1 MVSAGLVDALVELIL
16 KINSG
21 YHLHVNL
28 TMHRVFNSCD
38 LASICQL
45 GIRYKLLRE
54 NNDELIEIS
63 ELAATLINLDKKL
76 FIKQAIVK
84 MYVQFDRPVITS
96 LAHLGVAHCLASMS
110 ASERQIFRESGLLE
124 ESPTN
129 EMIEWWDGLA
139 RERRGD
145 INALKEDVGRRG
157 EEIAINYERSRTGLE
172 PIWQSIYDNTAGY
185 DILSCID
192 FDLGNR
198 LFIEVKSS
206 TLARSKAHFYLSKNE
221 YNFAKQKENYH
232 LYLFNFL
239 NTDVYMAIAD
249 ISMIS
254 DSIPHS
260 IGFGEWESCSIPFS
274 HPNLEFKK
282 IEITSLKN

>member
-1 MVSAGLVDALVELIL
+1 MVSAGLVDALVELIF

-21 YHLHVNL
+21 YHLNINA
-28 TMHRVFNSCD
+28 TTQRIFNSCD
-38 LASICQL
+38 LTSVCQL
-45 GIRYKLLRE
+45 GIRYKLLSE
-54 NNDELIEIS
+54 NHDQLIELS
-63 ELAATLINLDKKL
+63 ESATCLIRLENKIL
-76 FIKQAIVK
+76 IKQAIVK

-110 ASERQIFRESGLLE
+110 PGERQIFRESGLLE
-124 ESPTN
+124 DSPTS
-129 EMIEWWDGLA
+129 EMIDWWDALA

-145 INALKEDVGRRG
+145 ISALKEDVGRRG
-157 EEIAINYERSRTGLE
+157 EEIAINYERSRTRLE

-185 DILSCID
+185 DILSCVD
-192 FDLGNR
+192 FDVNER

-221 YNFAKQKENYH
+221 YNFAKQKENYR
-232 LYLFNFL
+232 LYLLNFL
-239 NTDVYMAIAD
+239 NNDVYMAIANL
-249 ISMIS
+249 SMIS

-260 IGFGEWESCSIPFS
+260 IGLGEWESCSIPFG

-282 IEITSLKN
+282 I